1 MAKILPLEALT
12 IAFSVDISLF
22 KATIKAAS
30 EEKGRI
36 VAAKN
41 AVIKRESSAIRG

>member
-1 MAKILPLEALT
+1 MAKIFPLEAAK
-12 IAFSVDISLF
+12 IAFRTGISF
-22 KATIKAAS
+22 ESASINAAS

-41 AVIKRESSAIRG
+41 AVTKRRSSDI